1 MGCMVVSLMTDRETV
16 KYTVGPMRP
25 RASFWIALG
34 LAILAPFAVPGAIKD
49 SGVAG
54 GLFGLLF
61 WEAILIYWAYKSVKP
76 VLRARQWEQAGE
88 YEMRDWSPQERGLER
103 GKLLVYLYRA
113 GSGSSQTKISVD
125 ALKRAGEWT
134 LAELHNLLSP
144 LGETGIVDV
153 DMRMTDNEVGRVIAF
168 YEARVGL
175 TPAGVLATEDAVAQA
190 RQRPGYSVTI
200 HGNDNQVQVATVNS
214 EQLRNT

>member
-1 MGCMVVSLMTDRETV
+1 MVVSLMTDRETV

-25 RASFWIALG
+25 RASFWIALV
-34 LAILAPFAVPGAIKD
+34 LAITAPFAVPSAIKN

-54 GLFGLLF
+54 GLFGFLF
-61 WEAILIYWAYKSVKP
+61 WEAVFIFWAYRSIKP
-76 VLRARQWEQAGE
+76 VLRARKWEQAGE

-103 GKLLVYLYRA
+103 GKLLVHLYRA
-113 GSGSSQTKISVD
+113 GSASSQTKVPVD
-125 ALKRAGEWT
+125 ALKRVGGWT
-134 LAELHNLLSP
+134 LAELHNLLTP

-153 DMRMTDNEVGRVIAF
+153 DMRDSNSGVDGVIAF
-168 YEARVGL
+168 YEARISL
-175 TPAGVLATEDAVAQA
+175 TSTGVLATEDAVTQA